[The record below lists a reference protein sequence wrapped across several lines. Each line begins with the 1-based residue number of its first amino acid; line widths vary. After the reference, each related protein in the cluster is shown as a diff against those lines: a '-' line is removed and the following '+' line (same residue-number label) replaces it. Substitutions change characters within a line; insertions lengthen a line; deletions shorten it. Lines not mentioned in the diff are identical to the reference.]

1 MRSVK
6 GRFISAALRRHRLD
20 AVLGVAA
27 VTVALAVAV
36 AGCGS
41 SSSAKV
47 SAASY
52 VNSVCTTAAGW
63 YGSVKTAGA
72 QLESAEH
79 SAKSISEAKN
89 AYATF
94 LDDLLHATERAEQ
107 QLKNAG
113 APSVSGGT
121 RISNDVVDAFDR
133 AKRGLSSAVDQI
145 RKVPTSSASA
155 FETAASGVQAS
166 VQRSL
171 QGMNSLSPQKNAE
184 LHAAAA
190 KNHSCQ
196 HLRSLG

>member
-1 MRSVK
+1 MS
-6 GRFISAALRRHRLD
+6 ITAALRRHRLHS
-20 AVLGVAA
+20 VLGIAA
-27 VTVALAVAV
+27 VTLALAV

-41 SSSAKV
+41 SSPSKV

-63 YGSVKTAGA
+63 YGSIKAAGT

-79 SAKSISEAKN
+79 SAKSISDAKS
-89 AYATF
+89 AYASF
-94 LDDLLHATERAEQ
+94 LNDVLHATERAEH

-121 RISNDVVDAFDR
+121 RISNRIVEAFGS
-133 AKRGLSSAVDQI
+133 AKRGLSTAVDQI
-145 RKVPTSSASA
+145 RKAPTSSAGA

-171 QGMNSLSPQKNAE
+171 QGMTSLSPENNAE
-184 LHAAAA
+184 LHAAAV

-196 HLRSLG
+196 HLRSIG